1 MSIQTEIDRIAGN
14 VAAALEA
21 CGNKGVAVP
30 SGSTSDDLPTIIAAI
45 EAGGGGGG
53 DLAAQIVERT
63 VTELCDATIVSVGA
77 YALYSC
83 SQLTSV
89 ELPACTTVN
98 NYAFG
103 SCSQLTS
110 VELPACTRAYDSA
123 FRSCSQL
130 TSVELPACLS
140 VGTYAFGSCSQL
152 TSVELPACLSVGT
165 NAFNS
170 CSRLTSVELPA
181 CTTVNNYAFNGCSQ
195 LTSVVLRSES
205 VCKLSNINAF
215 TKCYHILGTANAT
228 YNPDGLKDGYIYV
241 PDALVEDYKVAT
253 NWSTYAD
260 QIKPL
265 SEHVEVTA

>member
-140 VGTYAFGSCSQL
+140 VGT
-152 TSVELPACLSVGT
+152 